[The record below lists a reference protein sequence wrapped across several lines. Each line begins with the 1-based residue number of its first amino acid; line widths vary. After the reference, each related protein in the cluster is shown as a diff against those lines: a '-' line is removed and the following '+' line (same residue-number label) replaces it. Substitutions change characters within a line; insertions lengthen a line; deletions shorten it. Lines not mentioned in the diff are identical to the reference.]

1 MKFVEKSFLKKGDLM
16 PEIGIVFDIDDLGGG
31 MYGSEA
37 FKIFYKNLDPSKM
50 SDFIIYD
57 GDTNS
62 TLTGSD
68 RHYCIAVKS
77 NDSATID
84 YVENT
89 MKNAS
94 DKGLA
99 PLSKRFIRNV
109 SAEPLVQSAVVTNSV
124 ITITGGGPPSWGL
137 GEYEDKWTGKA
148 KKEDIPK
155 SDTVYCPS
163 CGTQNESHAKFCHK
177 CGGSLNPK
185 KSEVEVVN
193 AGNYSNPAKE
203 NSHKTAIVIGYI
215 LCIISSGI
223 GIIFSIY
230 LQSRENP
237 KAVMHGR
244 IQACIWSF
252 WLIIL
257 GLMFNPIF
265 LIIGIIVMIVMIY
278 YLIRD
283 KNNA

>member
-1 MKFVEKSFLKKGDLM
+1 M
-16 PEIGIVFDIDDLGGG
+16 PEIGIVFNIDDLGGG

-50 SDFIIYD
+50 SDFSIYD

-62 TLTGSD
+62 TLAGNE
-68 RHYCIAVKS
+68 RYYCIAVKS
-77 NDSATID
+77 NDIATID

-89 MKNAS
+89 IKNAT

-99 PLSKRFIRNV
+99 PLSERFIRNP
-109 SAEPLVQSAVVTNSV
+109 SSEPLVQSAVVTNSV
-124 ITITGGGPPSWGL
+124 INITGGGPPAWGL

-148 KKEDIPK
+148 KKEDSPK
-155 SDTVYCPS
+155 SETIYCQS
-163 CGTQNESHAKFCHK
+163 CGTENEAHAKFCQK
-177 CGGSLNPK
+177 CGGSLKSHDISK

-193 AGNYSNPAKE
+193 ASNYSNPAKE

-244 IQACIWSF
+244 IQACIWSL

-257 GLMFNPIF
+257 GSFFNPIF

-278 YLIRD
+278 YLIKD
-283 KNNA
+283 KK